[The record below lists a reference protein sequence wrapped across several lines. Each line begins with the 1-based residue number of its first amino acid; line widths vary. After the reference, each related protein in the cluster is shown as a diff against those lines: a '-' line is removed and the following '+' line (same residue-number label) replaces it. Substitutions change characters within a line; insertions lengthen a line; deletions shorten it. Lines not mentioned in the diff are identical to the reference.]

1 MDFVSLDQKIGEAA
15 KEKIRNMPLFGT
27 ENFRSWMLY
36 FEPGDGTPMH
46 YHQSP
51 ETFLVIDGKCSV
63 KGIDGAERIVERNQ
77 IIFLAAKD
85 YYQLTNV
92 GTEPLVLFGNRS
104 EPFGVRPVRAGEEKT
119 AEKTI

>member
-1 MDFVSLDQKIGEAA
+1 MEFVNLDKKIAETD
-15 KEKIRNMPLFGT
+15 KKTIRNTPLFGT
-27 ENFRSWMLY
+27 DNFRSWFLY

-63 KGIDGAERIVERNQ
+63 KAINGEERIMEKNEIV
-77 IIFLAAKD
+77 FFAAKD

-92 GTEPLVLFGNRS
+92 GTTPLVLFGNRS
-104 EPFGVRPVRAGEEKT
+104 EPFGVRPVRAGEGKS
-119 AEKTI
+119 